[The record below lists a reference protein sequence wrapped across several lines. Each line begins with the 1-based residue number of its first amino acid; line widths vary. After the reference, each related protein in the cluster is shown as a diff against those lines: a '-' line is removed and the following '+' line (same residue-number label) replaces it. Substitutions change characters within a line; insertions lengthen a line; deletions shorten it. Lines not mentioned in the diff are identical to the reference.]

1 MIIVK
6 IIGGLGNQM
15 FQYAYAKALEN
26 KGLEVKIDISAFE
39 TYKLHGGYQ
48 LDKYTIDLDVT
59 TKDENDKFYSNSNV
73 LKILKKFRIDFS
85 KKIIEKNLLFD
96 NDLLSV
102 KYDSYIEGYFQC
114 EDYFSSM
121 RDELIKDFT
130 IKNELSQYS
139 KKIENQILNKDVSAS
154 LHIRRGDYISD
165 EKSNNI
171 HGACSLDYYNKAI
184 ELMNSKFAS
193 ISFYIFSDDINWA
206 KKNLDINNAIYI
218 DSEEK
223 RIPHEDI
230 YLMSLCSHNIIANSS
245 FSWWGAWLN
254 QNDNKFV
261 IAPVRWF
268 ADNKLEKQSKNIVCR
283 SWVKL

>member
-261 IAPVRWF
+261 IAPVQWF

>member
-73 LKILKKFRIDFS
+73 LKILKKFGIDFS